1 MISFQ
6 LNKPSEECGIFWVF
20 RKDVTLRITVDAR
33 RGNQKL
39 LLPSPTRLASAAATS
54 EVRCDQNGEFEFG
67 AQDIANCFHQLSIPP
82 GLLQMFGLMPTTAAL
97 VGALQDWRH

>member
-1 MISFQ
+1 MHTQLFWCELASRKMISFQ
-6 LNKPSEECGIFWVF
+6 LKPLEERGMFLVF

-54 EVRCDQNGEFEFG
+54 EVCCDQN
-67 AQDIANCFHQLSIPP
+67 DVSV
-82 GLLQMFGLMPTTAAL
+82 L
-97 VGALQDWRH
+97 VPFISTCTSTGISTSSFY